1 MKRLLAATFAFLI
14 VAGGFAATPA
24 PEPKEHDENSIVN
37 RVQWTKGPGKVS
49 IGSYANIQI
58 PEGFQ
63 FTAGDGTRKLLE
75 AMGNP
80 TSGSELGFLAPT
92 NVGWFVV
99 FRFSDVGYVKDDDK
113 DKLNADKLL
122 KSIKQGTE
130 ESNKMREK
138 MGASPMKIVGWEYPP
153 KYNEST
159 HNLEW
164 AIRGESDGEPVIN
177 YNTRL
182 LGRKGV
188 MEAKLVIEPE
198 KLTETLP
205 VFQGLLKDYTYKTGE
220 SYSEFRQGDKMAKY
234 GLAALVTGGAAAV
247 ALKTGLF
254 GWIILMFKKG
264 AKLVIVAV
272 AAIAAAIK
280 KLFSRKSDSNVQ

>member
-1 MKRLLAATFAFLI
+1 MVLSSFGAA
-14 VAGGFAATPA
+14 A
-24 PEPKEHDENSIVN
+24 PEPKKERDENSILNQVN
-37 RVQWTKGPGKVS
+37 WVKGPAKVS
-49 IGSYANIQI
+49 LGSYASVEV

-63 FTAGDGTRKLLE
+63 FTAADGTKKLLE

-80 TSGSELGFLAPT
+80 TSGSELGFLATT
-92 NVGWFVV
+92 NVDWFVV

-113 DKLNADKLL
+113 DKLKPDKLL
-122 KSIKQGTE
+122 KSIKEGTE
-130 ESNKMREK
+130 AGNKRREA
-138 MGASPMKIVGWEYPP
+138 MGAAPMKIIGWEYPP
-153 KYNEST
+153 KYNEQT

-164 AIRGESDGEPVIN
+164 AVRGESEGQAVIN

-188 MEAKLVIEPE
+188 MEAKLVIDPD
-198 KLTETLP
+198 KLAETLP
-205 VFQGLLKDYTYKTGE
+205 VFQGLLKEYSYKTGE

-247 ALKTGLF
+247 ALKTGLL

-264 AKLVIVAV
+264 AKLIVVAV
-272 AAIAAAIK
+272 AAIGAFIK
-280 KLFSRKSDSNVQ
+280 KLFTRKSQQGNVQ